1 MKNDNELLAAM
12 PVRKAFFRLALPA
25 VAAQLI
31 NILYNLVDKMFI
43 GHIPGVGKQAL
54 AGVGVTAPVILAIS
68 AFAALVSMGGAPKA
82 SIFMGKGDNEQAE
95 KVMGSC
101 AWMLIV
107 LSVVL
112 TAFMLIF
119 GKMILQLFGA
129 SDNTILYATDYMN
142 IYCVGTLFTQL
153 TLGLNAFIT
162 AQGKTLISM
171 CNVAVGAV
179 TNIVLDAILING
191 FGMGVKGAAL
201 ATVIAQGVSTCFVIH
216 YLIKPTSQL
225 KLRLKNIRFE
235 RKLLLPCILL
245 GTSPALMQLTENM
258 VAISFNTSL
267 QKYGGDI
274 AVASMSILTSIMQFV
289 MLLLPGLVQGA
300 QPLLS
305 YNLGAK
311 NISRVKK
318 TFRLLLICCLSG
330 SFLIWLV
337 CMLIPQ
343 NVASIFTDDVPLITY
358 TGKSMRIYLAMLL
371 IYGIQVACQY
381 SFVAL
386 DQAKKAIFLTIWRKI
401 ILLIPLIFILPR
413 ILSGSAMEVFLAE
426 PIADTIIDHGVNI
439 EKFTPCREK
448 DNQFAISSQLIS
460 RKHIEKS
467 IEAFAKY
474 LNKYDGS
481 AKLYIMGDGDEKE
494 NLRKLAKDLGADKN
508 IIFTG
513 KLGHNELIEI
523 LKKSIAM
530 LVYTQSDLNMVSIVE
545 SLSLATPVITT
556 SVPYCSSYIESENLG
571 IVDDNWNEDDLRRIA
586 TSDEYINNCMNYR
599 KYLPTEY
606 KAEQF
611 LKVKGLI

>member
-1 MKNDNELLAAM
+1 MENDNELLAAM
-12 PVRKAFFRLALPA
+12 PVPKAFIKLALPA

-43 GHIPGVGKQAL
+43 GHIPEVGKEAL

-101 AWMLIV
+101 TWMLIV

-129 SDNTILYATDYMN
+129 SDDTISYATDYMN
-142 IYCVGTLFTQL
+142 IYCLGTLFTQL

-191 FGMGVKGAAL
+191 FGMGVRGAAL

-216 YLIKPTSQL
+216 YLVIPKSQL

-235 RKLLLPCILL
+235 RQLLLPCIFL

-267 QKYGGDI
+267 QKYGGDM

-318 TFRLLLICCLSG
+318 TFRLLLICCVSG

-337 CMLIPQ
+337 CMLIPG
-343 NVASIFTDDVPLITY
+343 NVASVFTGDMALITY
-358 TGKSMRIYLAMLL
+358 TEKSMRIYLAMLL
-371 IYGIQVACQY
+371 IYGVQVACQY

-401 ILLIPLIFILPR
+401 ILLIPLIFILPQ
-413 ILSGSAMEVFLAE
+413 ILSGSAMGVFLAE
-426 PIADTIIDHGVNI
+426 PIADTIAVCTTAPMFWN
-439 EKFTPCREK
+439 
-448 DNQFAISSQLIS
+448 
-460 RKHIEKS
+460 
-467 IEAFAKY
+467 Y
-474 LNKYDGS
+474 Y
-481 AKLYIMGDGDEKE
+481 
-494 NLRKLAKDLGADKN
+494 RKLK
-508 IIFTG
+508 
-513 KLGHNELIEI
+513 
-523 LKKSIAM
+523 
-530 LVYTQSDLNMVSIVE
+530 
-545 SLSLATPVITT
+545 
-556 SVPYCSSYIESENLG
+556 
-571 IVDDNWNEDDLRRIA
+571 
-586 TSDEYINNCMNYR
+586 
-599 KYLPTEY
+599 
-606 KAEQF
+606 
-611 LKVKGLI
+611 

>member
-318 TFRLLLICCLSG
+318 TFRLLLICCVSG

-337 CMLIPQ
+337 CMLIPG
-343 NVASIFTDDVPLITY
+343 NVASVFTGDMALITY
-358 TGKSMRIYLAMLL
+358 TEKSMRIYLAMLL

-426 PIADTIIDHGVNI
+426 PIADTI
-439 EKFTPCREK
+439 
-448 DNQFAISSQLIS
+448 AICTT
-460 RKHIEKS
+460 
-467 IEAFAKY
+467 APMFY
-474 LNKYDGS
+474 Y
-481 AKLYIMGDGDEKE
+481 YY
-494 NLRKLAKDLGADKN
+494 RKLK
-508 IIFTG
+508 
-513 KLGHNELIEI
+513 
-523 LKKSIAM
+523 
-530 LVYTQSDLNMVSIVE
+530 
-545 SLSLATPVITT
+545 
-556 SVPYCSSYIESENLG
+556 
-571 IVDDNWNEDDLRRIA
+571 
-586 TSDEYINNCMNYR
+586 
-599 KYLPTEY
+599 
-606 KAEQF
+606 
-611 LKVKGLI
+611 